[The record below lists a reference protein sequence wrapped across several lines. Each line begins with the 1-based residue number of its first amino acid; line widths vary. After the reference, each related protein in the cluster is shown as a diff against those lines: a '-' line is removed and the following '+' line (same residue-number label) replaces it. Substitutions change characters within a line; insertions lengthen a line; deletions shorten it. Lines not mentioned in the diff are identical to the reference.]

1 MTWLLRI
8 ALLAGGTVAAWFV
21 APDAPNFTVVQGM
34 MTVAIIAIAV
44 IAAALI
50 RRR

>member
-34 MTVAIIAIAV
+34 MTVAIIAVCV